1 MSKTLVSVLIP
12 CFNAETFV
20 GAALESVLAQSY
32 APIEIIVVDD
42 GSTDGSAGVLDQF
55 RARGVT
61 VITQP
66 NAGQC
71 AAANEALSAANGTYI
86 KFFDADDLLDPEMI
100 ERQLRALDGRSD
112 AVALGEWARFY
123 HAPDEAVFTS
133 LPMYRTDNPVEWLTS
148 EFLTGEP
155 MMQCA
160 MFLIPRAVLDRT
172 GGWDERLSLI
182 NDFEFFA
189 RVLTAANEISYAPGA
204 RMYYRSGL
212 PGSLSGQ
219 ASSKAAASAA
229 LSLQLGTGHLLAA
242 EDSPRTRRAAA
253 NMLQTFEYTFYPRF
267 SGLRRALAARTA
279 ALGGSDLAPD
289 GPPGFHQ
296 LRRWIGWRGARRAQ
310 LVAERL
316 SLNRAARSERA

>member
-1 MSKTLVSVLIP
+1 MSAALVSVLIP
-12 CFNAETFV
+12 CFNAEAFV

-42 GSTDGSAGVLDQF
+42 GSTDGSPGVLDQF

-61 VITQP
+61 IITQA

-71 AAANEALSAANGTYI
+71 AAANQALSVANGAYI
-86 KFFDADDLLDPEMI
+86 KFFDADDLLHPEMI
-100 ERQLRALDGRSD
+100 ERQMRALAGRTEP
-112 AVALGEWARFY
+112 VALGEWARFCQ
-123 HAPDEAVFTS
+123 APEEATFTP
-133 LPMYRTDNPVEWLTS
+133 LPMYRNANPVEWLTG

-160 MFLIPRAVLDRT
+160 MFLIPRAVLDRI

-189 RVLTAANEISYAPGA
+189 RVLTAASEIVYAPGA

-212 PGSLSGQ
+212 QDSLSRQTSRVAGE
-219 ASSKAAASAA
+219 SAV
-229 LSLQLGTGHLLAA
+229 LSLQLGTGHLLRA

-267 SGLRRALAARTA
+267 SGLRRTVAERIADLD
-279 ALGGSDLAPD
+279 GSDLQPD
-289 GPPGFHQ
+289 GPPGFHK

-310 LVAERL
+310 QVAERL
-316 SLNRAARSERA
+316 GLNRAGRSGRV